1 MNAEVLKAT
10 ATARSSGSLVPVVI
24 AAFGT
29 YFCMYGFR
37 KPFTAGQ
44 YAESSLFGLDHKSVI
59 VIAQVLGYML
69 SKFIGIPVMASIRP
83 HQRIPLLL
91 LLIVAAEL
99 SLIVFGL
106 LPNPWNAAGLFLN
119 GLSLGMIFGIVM
131 GYLEGRRNTE
141 ALLAGLC
148 TSFILADG
156 VMKSVGQWLLEMKVP
171 EAWMPA
177 VAGGLFFLPLLL
189 FAMILRRTP
198 PPNGA
203 DVEARSE
210 RSPMA
215 AADRRRCLQRY
226 GVGLALIVLVFLLVT
241 ILRSVR
247 ADFSREI
254 WNGLGTTINA
264 GLYTR
269 SEAGVALGIL
279 ILNGTLVAIRNN
291 RTAFFTGLALS
302 MAGILIV
309 LAAVIG
315 WNFAIIGPFAFMVLV
330 GLGIYMPYIA
340 VHTTIF
346 ERFIAMTRERGTVG
360 YFMYLAD
367 AFGYLGFVAMLIAR
381 KIFAD
386 RQLTPMDNLLPF
398 FLTLCIITGVLCV
411 LLLIPCGL
419 FFRRSHHTAEGA

>member
-1 MNAEVLKAT
+1 M
-10 ATARSSGSLVPVVI
+10 VI

-44 YAESSLFGLDHKSVI
+44 YAEPSLFGLDHKSVI

-69 SKFIGIPVMASIRP
+69 SKFIGISVVASLRP
-83 HQRIPLLL
+83 RQRIPMLL
-91 LLIVAAEL
+91 LLIAAAEL

-106 LPNPWNAAGLFLN
+106 LPTPWNAAGLFLN

-156 VMKSVGQWLLEMKVP
+156 VMKSVGQWLLDLNVP

-177 VAGGLFFLPLLL
+177 AAGGLFLLPLYL
-189 FAMILRRTP
+189 FAMVLRRTP
-198 PPNGA
+198 PPNA
-203 DVEARSE
+203 EDVEARSE

-226 GVGLALIVLVFLLVT
+226 GFGLALIVLVYLLVT

-254 WNGLGTTINA
+254 WNGLGTTIDA

-269 SEAGVALGIL
+269 SEAGVALVIL
-279 ILNGTLVAIRNN
+279 ILNGALVAIRNN
-291 RTAFFTGLALS
+291 RKAFFTGLALS

-309 LAAVIG
+309 LVAVLG
-315 WNFAIIGPFAFMVLV
+315 WNLAIIGPFAFMVLV

-367 AFGYLGFVAMLIAR
+367 AFGYLGYVAVLFAR

-398 FLTLCIITGVLCV
+398 FLTLCLLTSGLCL

-419 FFRRSHHTAEGA
+419 FFQRRNHSSEAV